1 MARIPDA
8 ELERLKREVS
18 VALLAETRGV
28 KLQRV
33 GSDLKGLC
41 PFHDDHEPSLVISP
55 ERNLWHCLGA
65 CQAGGSV
72 VDWVM
77 RAEGMSFRH
86 TVEWLRGQAPPA
98 AQLDPSP
105 ARPAPALRL
114 EREADDD
121 ELLRQVL
128 GFYQETLAQS
138 PEALA
143 YLDGRGLGSQE
154 ARLFFQLGFANR
166 TLAYQLPESGR
177 EGAELRRRLQQL
189 GILRDSGHEH
199 FNGSVVVPIF
209 DAAGRVVE
217 IYGRKITRNL
227 RKGTPLHLYLPG
239 PHAGVWNEPALA
251 ASKEIILCEA
261 LLDALTFWCAGFR
274 NVTAA
279 YGVEGFT
286 ADHWEALRRHGTERV
301 LLAYD
306 RDEAGDRAAEALAE
320 KLAAAGIGC
329 YRVQFPRGMD
339 ANEYAL
345 KVTPAAKSLG
355 LALRRAAWMGGGS
368 APAPPGLAPVDEP
381 GGAQAPAPELAA
393 GGAAAAAD
401 PPAAASARVA
411 AAASATEATAKTPG
425 KEKQVRT
432 ALAELGSQAPEP
444 PAAAA
449 DAAARASV
457 SPLAAASSTAA
468 AEPSPAPPA
477 SPLPVLPPE
486 VPVEIKPEEVV
497 LRLGDRRYRIRGL
510 AKNLSYDSLK
520 INLLAGRGEAFHVDT
535 LDLYSARQRGAFTQ
549 QAAGELGV
557 EPEVVKRDLGQVL
570 LALERLQDQQIQAAL
585 HPAKPEVAMSAE
597 DRAAAL
603 ALLASPDLLGRIL
616 ADFGRCGVVGEE
628 TNKLVGYL
636 AAVSRKLDEP
646 LAVIVQS
653 STAAGKSALMEAI
666 LSLMPEE
673 ERVQYSAM
681 TGQSLFY
688 MGETDLKHKIL
699 AIVEEEGAERAAYAL
714 KLLQSEGVL
723 TIASTGKD
731 PTTGKLTT
739 HEYRVE
745 GPVAIFLTTTAI
757 DLDEELLN
765 RCLVLTVDE
774 DREQTR
780 SIHRA
785 QRAAQTLAGLLAREE
800 RSAVERLHGNAQRLL
815 RPLRVANPYAPEL
828 TFLDSQTRT
837 RRDHMKYLTLIRA
850 IALLHQAQRPVRT
863 AEQGGQTIEYL
874 EVEPSDIAVANRL
887 TAEVLGR
894 SLDELPPQTRRL
906 LGQLDAMAREACARL
921 ALARADYRFS
931 RREVRAFT
939 GWSYDQVRV
948 HLDRLVELE
957 YLLVHHGGRGQ
968 SFVYELLYEGGGEDG
983 RPVLMGLLDPATL
996 RPAGTTESLGGRA
1009 PSLGGAEA
1017 RFGVSYEPHTRA
1029 IPAHWGSSR
1038 SGENASLAVVSGDSP
1053 QTSPENALLEAA
1065 SKPSSYPPSRRRS
1078 NGSAPAAAGEPAS

>member
-1 MARIPDA
+1 MARIPEP

-18 VALLAETRGV
+18 VERLAEARGV
-28 KLQRV
+28 NLRRV
-33 GSDLKGLC
+33 GSDLHGLC

-86 TVEWLRGQAPPA
+86 AVEWLRGQAPPVA
-98 AQLDPSP
+98 RLEPSP

-154 ARLFFQLGFANR
+154 ARLRFQLGFANR

-239 PHAGVWNEPALA
+239 PHAGVWNEEVLA

-286 ADHWEALRRHGTERV
+286 ADHWDALRRHGTERM

-339 ANEYAL
+339 ANDYAL

-355 LALRRAAWMGGGS
+355 LALRRAAWLGGGS
-368 APAPPGLAPVDEP
+368 ASTPPSSAPVDEP
-381 GGAQAPAPELAA
+381 GAAKASTPELAA
-393 GGAAAAAD
+393 GGAAVAAD
-401 PPAAASARVA
+401 LPAAEPAMVA
-411 AAASATEATAKTPG
+411 AAASTTKATAKTPG

-432 ALAELGSQAPEP
+432 VLAEGSCEASAP
-444 PAAAA
+444 PAA
-449 DAAARASV
+449 V
-457 SPLAAASSTAA
+457 A
-468 AEPSPAPPA
+468 AEPSPSPPA
-477 SPLPVLPPE
+477 SPLPAVPPE
-486 VPVEIKPEEVV
+486 VPAEIKPEEVV
-497 LRLGDRRYRIRGL
+497 LRLGERRYRVRGL

-520 INLLAGRGEAFHVDT
+520 INLLAGLGEAFHVDT

-549 QAAGELGV
+549 QAAAELGV

-585 HPAKPEVAMSAE
+585 RPARPEVVLSAE
-597 DRAAAL
+597 ERAAAIE
-603 ALLASPDLLGRIL
+603 LLQAPDLLDRIL

-636 AAVSRKLDEP
+636 AAVSRQLDEP

-653 STAAGKSALMEAI
+653 STAAGKSALMEAV
-666 LSLMPEE
+666 LAFVPEE
-673 ERVQYSAM
+673 ARVKYSAM
-681 TGQSLFY
+681 TRQSLFY
-688 MGETDLKHKIL
+688 MGATDLKHKVL
-699 AIVEEEGAERAAYAL
+699 AIVEEAGAERASYAL
-714 KLLQSEGVL
+714 KLLQSEGEL

-731 PTTGKLTT
+731 PATGKLTT

-745 GPVAIFLTTTAI
+745 GPVMIFLTTTAI
-757 DLDEELLN
+757 EVDEELLN

-774 DREQTR
+774 GREQTR
-780 SIHRA
+780 AIHRA
-785 QRAAQTLAGLLAREE
+785 QREAQTLAGLRRKLERTELLA
-800 RSAVERLHGNAQRLL
+800 LHRNAQRLL
-815 RPLRVANPYAPEL
+815 RPLPVLNPYAPAL

-837 RRDHMKYLTLIRA
+837 RRDHMKYLGLINA
-850 IALLHQAQRPVRT
+850 LALLHQHQRPLRRDEGVAGR
-863 AEQGGQTIEYL
+863 GQALDYVEVSLADIE
-874 EVEPSDIAVANRL
+874 VANRL
-887 TAEVLGR
+887 AAEVLGR
-894 SLDELPPQTRRL
+894 TLDELPPQTRKL
-906 LGQLDAMAREACARL
+906 LLLLDEMVSSACARL
-921 ALARADYRFS
+921 AMVRTDYRFS
-931 RREVRAFT
+931 RREVRAHC
-939 GWSYDQVRV
+939 GWGHTQLKC
-948 HLDRLVELE
+948 HLHRLEELE
-957 YLLVHHGGRGQ
+957 YLLVHRGGRGQ
-968 SFVYELLYEGGGEDG
+968 SFVYELMYESRGGPERPFLY
-983 RPVLMGLLDPATL
+983 GLIDVATL
-996 RPAGTTESLGGRA
+996 RAGGGYDA
-1009 PSLGGAEA
+1009 
-1017 RFGVSYEPHTRA
+1017 
-1029 IPAHWGSSR
+1029 SR
-1038 SGENASLAVVSGDSP
+1038 SGSAAEKSGPEAQQSGPGRAEVGGVSGGGRDRLRPMPAGVSGDFSA
-1053 QTSPENALLEAA
+1053 TALENAHLEAE
-1065 SKPSSYPPSRRRS
+1065 SQLSSYAPSRRG
-1078 NGSAPAAAGEPAS
+1078 NGSAPAAAGGGMS

>member
-1 MARIPDA
+1 MARIPEV
-8 ELERLKREVS
+8 ELERLKRD
-18 VALLAETRGV
+18 VAVARLAEARGV

-77 RAEGMSFRH
+77 RAEAMSFRH
-86 TVEWLRGQAPPA
+86 AVEWLRGQAPA
-98 AQLDPSP
+98 AAPLETSP

-114 EREADDD
+114 ERAADDD

-189 GILRDSGHEH
+189 GILRESGHEH

-239 PHAGVWNEPALA
+239 PHAGVWNEEALA

-274 NVTAA
+274 HVTAA

-286 ADHWEALRRHGTERV
+286 ADHWETLRRHGTERV

-306 RDEAGDRAAEALAE
+306 RDEAGDRAAEALAA

-345 KVTPAAKSLG
+345 KVTPAGKSLG
-355 LALRRAAWMGGGS
+355 LVLRRAAWLGGGS
-368 APAPPGLAPVDEP
+368 APAPPGSAPVDEP
-381 GGAQAPAPELAA
+381 GTAQASTPELAA

-411 AAASATEATAKTPG
+411 AAASAAEAKAKTPG

-432 ALAELGSQAPEP
+432 VLAEGSCEASAP
-444 PAAAA
+444 PAAVAGE
-449 DAAARASV
+449 AARAAV
-457 SPLAAASSTAA
+457 SPFAAAASFAA
-468 AEPSPAPPA
+468 AVELSPAPPA

-486 VPVEIKPEEVV
+486 VPAEIKPEEVV
-497 LRLGDRRYRIRGL
+497 LRLGDRRYRVRGL

-549 QAAGELGV
+549 QAAAELGV
-557 EPEVVKRDLGQVL
+557 EPEAIKRDLGQVL

-585 HPAKPEVAMSAE
+585 HPARPEVALSAAE
-597 DRAAAL
+597 RAAAL
-603 ALLASPDLLGRIL
+603 GLLQAPDLLERIL

-636 AAVSRKLDEP
+636 AAVSRQLDEP

-653 STAAGKSALMEAI
+653 STAAGKSALMEAV
-666 LSLMPEE
+666 LAFVPEE
-673 ERVQYSAM
+673 ARVQYSAM

-688 MGETDLKHKIL
+688 MGATDLKHKVL
-699 AIVEEEGAERAAYAL
+699 AIVEEAGAERASYAL
-714 KLLQSEGVL
+714 KLLQSEGEL

-731 PTTGKLTT
+731 PATGKLTT

-757 DLDEELLN
+757 EVDEELLN

-774 DREQTR
+774 GREQTR
-780 SIHRA
+780 AIHRA
-785 QRAAQTLAGLLAREE
+785 QREAQTLAGLRRKLE
-800 RSAVERLHGNAQRLL
+800 RAELLQLHRNAQRLL
-815 RPLRVANPYAPEL
+815 RPLPVLNPYAPAL

-837 RRDHMKYLTLIRA
+837 RRDHMKYLGLINA
-850 IALLHQAQRPVRT
+850 LALLHQHQRPLRRDEG
-863 AEQGGQTIEYL
+863 AAGGGQALDYV
-874 EVEPSDIAVANRL
+874 EVSLGDIAVANRL
-887 TAEVLGR
+887 AAEVLGR
-894 SLDELPPQTRRL
+894 TLDELPPQTRKLLLLLDEMVSSACVRL
-906 LGQLDAMAREACARL
+906 AMART
-921 ALARADYRFS
+921 DYRFS
-931 RREVRAFT
+931 RREVRAHC
-939 GWSYDQVRV
+939 GWGHTQLKC
-948 HLDRLVELE
+948 HLHRLEELE
-957 YLLVHHGGRGQ
+957 YLLVHRGGRGQ
-968 SFVYELLYEGGGEDG
+968 SFVYELLYESRGEPDRPFLYGLIDVATLGAGGGYDANRSGPAAEKSGPQARQSGPSRAEVGGVSGGG
-983 RPVLMGLLDPATL
+983 RNRL
-996 RPAGTTESLGGRA
+996 RPMPAGISGDFSATTL
-1009 PSLGGAEA
+1009 
-1017 RFGVSYEPHTRA
+1017 
-1029 IPAHWGSSR
+1029 
-1038 SGENASLAVVSGDSP
+1038 ENAH
-1053 QTSPENALLEAA
+1053 LEAE
-1065 SKPSSYPPSRRRS
+1065 SKPSSYAPLRRG
-1078 NGSAPAAAGEPAS
+1078 NGSAAAGGGAS